1 MNAPWA
7 ALAPVGARKRPF
19 FRKNS
24 RIFLEFL
31 RYLIIKK
38 VVCFLYN
45 LHSNLFFL
53 ILLCVII
60 GNGLGGYFT
69 FISVETWYQT
79 LNKPSFNPPDW
90 VFGPI
95 WTILYI
101 FMGISIWLII
111 KKEPSKT
118 RTIGIRIFW
127 LQLFF
132 NIFWTYLFFGIQKI
146 GISFIEIIFLFFLIF
161 INIIYFFKVD
171 KIASYLLI
179 PYLFWV
185 MYASL
190 LTYNIWILN

>member
-1 MNAPWA
+1 MQYFLKVLENYQ
-7 ALAPVGARKRPF
+7 LTINSDK
-19 FRKNS
+19 KN
-24 RIFLEFL
+24 ILW
-31 RYLIIKK
+31 
-38 VVCFLYN
+38 
-45 LHSNLFFL
+45 LFFFISLCL
-53 ILLCVII
+53 IF

-90 VFGPI
+90 VFGPV
-95 WTILYI
+95 WTTLYI
-101 FMGISIWLII
+101 LMGVSIWLIW
-111 KKEPSKT
+111 KKEPSKN

-132 NIFWTYLFFGIQKI
+132 NVFWTYLFFGIQRI
-146 GISFIEIIFLFFLIF
+146 DLGLLEIIFLIFLIC
-161 INIIYFFKVD
+161 INIIYFYKIN

-185 MYASL
+185 LYASL